1 MLVQLLQLPAFL
13 DGYQITS
20 ECKYLCEFYCK
31 EALGLD
37 PVQISGARFQYLPHE
52 PEKGEDPHGL
62 RGYA

>member
-37 PVQISGARFQYLPHE
+37 PVQISGARF
-52 PEKGEDPHGL
+52 
-62 RGYA
+62 